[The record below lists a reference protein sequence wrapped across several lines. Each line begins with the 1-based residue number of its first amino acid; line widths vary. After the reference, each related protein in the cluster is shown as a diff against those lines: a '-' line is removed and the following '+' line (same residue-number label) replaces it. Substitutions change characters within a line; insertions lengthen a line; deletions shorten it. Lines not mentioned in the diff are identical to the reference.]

1 MQTAETQTVVTSE
14 TQRQEIAE
22 WLIAW
27 IARELQLPAD
37 HIDAGRSLLEYSM
50 SSLTATILVGDLE
63 DWLHI
68 KLPPSLVW
76 DYPSIDAIT
85 DYLVQQVAGKQELE
99 ASLSASNDRAVSG
112 TADGT
117 DARHLLENLDQLSD
131 AEVDALLTQLASSE
145 QSASAG

>member
-1 MQTAETQTVVTSE
+1 VTSE
-14 TQRQEIAE
+14 AQRQEIAG

-37 HIDAGRSLLEYSM
+37 DIDAGRSLLEYSM
-50 SSLTATILVGDLE
+50 SSLIATILVGDLE

-85 DYLVQQVAGKQELE
+85 DYLVQQVAGKQEFE
-99 ASLSASNDRAVSG
+99 PSLSASNDKAVSG